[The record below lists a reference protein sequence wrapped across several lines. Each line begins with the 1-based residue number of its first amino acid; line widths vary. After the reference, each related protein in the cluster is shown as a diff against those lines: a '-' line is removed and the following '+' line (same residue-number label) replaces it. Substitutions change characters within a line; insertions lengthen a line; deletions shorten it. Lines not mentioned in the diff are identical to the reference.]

1 MAAHTKI
8 IDLFG
13 LPACGKTTLAK
24 NFCEK
29 FGVGGVK
36 VITLSQLVNVARYDR
51 FRLLKAMPYKHFV
64 EGLKLRW
71 QAPFDKKHLEIHL
84 MNWPSH
90 ARYYW
95 YAKKY
100 TDYDIVIAD
109 HGDIQDFVSLERG
122 VDLHKK
128 KSFSEGCSKYLD
140 MSLADMYV
148 YCGIAPEE
156 ALVRMKSRGR
166 EFGRIDVTSDEKK
179 LQALKDEKDRFDF
192 FVNMLQKKQKIFIEL
207 EMTNPTD
214 HNVQILM
221 KKIRIIE

>member
-8 IDLFG
+8 IDLLG
-13 LPACGKTTLAK
+13 LPSCGKTTLAK
-24 NFCEK
+24 KFCEEY
-29 FGVGGVK
+29 GVRVK
-36 VITLSQLVNVARYDR
+36 AITLSQLVKVARNDR
-51 FRLLKAMPYKHFV
+51 IRLLKAMPFKCFI
-64 EGLKLRW
+64 EGVKLRW

-84 MNWPSH
+84 FNWPSH

-128 KSFSEGCSKYLD
+128 NSFSEGCSKYLD
-140 MSLADMYV
+140 MSLADTYV
-148 YCGIAPEE
+148 YCSIAPEE

-179 LQALKDEKDRFDF
+179 LQALKDEKKRFDF
-192 FVNMLQKKQKIFIEL
+192 FVKMLKKKQKNFVEL
-207 EMTNPTD
+207 EMSNPTE
-214 HNVQILM
+214 HNVRILM